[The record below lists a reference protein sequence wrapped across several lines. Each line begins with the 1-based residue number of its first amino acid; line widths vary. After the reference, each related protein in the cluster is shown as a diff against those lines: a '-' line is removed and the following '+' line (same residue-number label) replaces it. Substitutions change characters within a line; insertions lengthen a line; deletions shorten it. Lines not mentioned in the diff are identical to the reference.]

1 MDTFVTFVTRL
12 VYGSGAEAITTP
24 NHRSWVAANPTPTGT
39 QWMAHHVDVMLP
51 ACESWLAAH
60 SLPPIIPW
68 NGTRPAPWDTSQDIP
83 LPPALD
89 GSFTGVTTLGQ
100 LGDALAARYTAAAGT
115 ATEIAGLEKAP
126 FSHRYWG
133 FVRWAKEMRDRFNG
147 VIVLP
152 APQLY
157 DRDGTR
163 LSAIPFFDVFNEL
176 HWRWHFD
183 LPAAGP
189 TPGLATS
196 AGQRAGAGGVGMSAG
211 EEFIKFHHDHNE
223 ILFEWLART
232 GQPAVRP
239 INMGSGWPPP
249 AQAASNPSTWTEPD
263 DDPWINAEGGDTDL
277 HLQAKTTIAD
287 IGNSVTHGS
296 GHGNNTDI
304 GPIQHNNYSQRFFA
318 WHGWIDSQRWWR
330 EPRFARWNA
339 TTGLRERVFG
349 PELQTGGP
357 WPGLPALTVV
367 REPSLPADVVSP
379 ANALGGLDLTTGAG
393 TLRMRFYVKDPYG
406 RTLTLK
412 FKAEVFDDAISTTA
426 PVETIPES
434 AHTYSVGPGGAFA
447 LETEFTVDFVFATA
461 FLSDDPTR
469 ANPAV
474 GFVNSR
480 IRISGSLEAAGDP
493 GFVHR
498 DFVDIDL
505 VQEKQAPQV
514 ELYLD
519 LSSFSK
525 AQVDAALAESGGVE
539 ARFPNA
545 FIVAVQDRTSS
556 PASISWPAAVV
567 PEVRGLLTRRVPA
580 AGLFD
585 GTAHAPAVEIWQE
598 AVDAPYTGLTVELA
612 SGPDMEDPALPDNLP
627 QRFTYRYDAVFA
639 PGTDAFNGL
648 VSGSSRL
655 ARLRVSTADRAG
667 NATLAQEELKLFL
680 DANPYMRDG
689 DVSWL
694 SIDTRVLRLF
704 EGDSRFG
711 ATLSPGAPNDFIQQ
725 VIQNLNTGATG
736 GDTFDG
742 LPTDA
747 ALEYSTAIP
756 NPSTGG
762 STNVHNF
769 ALAKVRL
776 QAPGGAANVR
786 AFFRLFRYTATNL
799 IFDPD
804 LGYRSDDDGAGKIV
818 PLLGFE
824 STASAAPATSIPF
837 FAAQRVPFGTS
848 MTAQTDAP
856 NVASFPA
863 GPSAERVMYF
873 GAYLDINQPGSR
885 LPATRIAGHP
895 DGGFAAAEV
904 QTLRTLM
911 TDAHQCMVVEVMYE
925 FDETEEGETPAS
937 SDNLAQRNLAIL
949 TSGNPGSPIT
959 RTVEHSFEVHTGSR
973 RDDVRVEERQLLAAV
988 VHDHGGAH
996 RATPRT
1002 GELEPAPLRLI
1013 TAGERGELVHREAVS
1028 LAMQMHR
1035 SHNWE
1040 HALDLEHV
1048 LPQAQAAVA
1057 RQFPLAFDAVDW
1069 QRTGDWYDELLFLWN
1084 GLPEASDVRLYL
1096 PRVRCEDVLNL
1107 RALRHAP
1114 GDVRIVDPHTL
1125 SLVPR
1130 GVTYVPMP
1138 PAAGRRVAGVVTVAL
1153 PEGIKRGQRWRVNVV
1168 QVRGSERRTTG
1179 GFQLDIQVES
1189 AKLLAE
1195 AERRLLGIVF
1205 EQLSLTP
1212 AHDRWHP
1219 VLARRVETLRRRARA
1234 FAEEAG
1240 IAWEDPTTYRDP
1252 KDPVHEIPFAGP
1264 RVRVVL
1270 ERIEV
1275 VQDMEPWFKGRGE
1288 AVFRARV
1295 RTTGPDLEQVTRVPD
1310 RGVLKISDRPGENVL
1325 ELERVVFDGYA
1336 GEELAIEI
1344 SGTEHD
1350 TFDPDDSLG
1359 RYARVFD
1366 CRHGGLFGSFGP
1378 NDEALDPEDVGP
1390 WRVHYR
1396 IERG

>member
-1 MDTFVTFVTRL
+1 VDAFVTFVTRL
-12 VYGSGAEAITTP
+12 IYGSGAEAVITP
-24 NHRSWVAANPTPTGT
+24 NHRSWVAANPSPTGT
-39 QWMAHHVDVMLP
+39 QWLAHHVDAMLP
-51 ACESWLAAH
+51 AYESWLAAH
-60 SLPPIIPW
+60 NLPPIVPW
-68 NGTRPAPWDTSQDIP
+68 NGTRPAPWDPSQDIP

-100 LGDALAARYTAAAGT
+100 LGDALAARYTTVAGT
-115 ATEIAGLEKAP
+115 AAEIFGLEKAP

-147 VIVLP
+147 LIVLP

-157 DRDGTR
+157 DRDGTK
-163 LSAIPFFDVFNEL
+163 LSAIPFLDAFNEL
-176 HWRWHFD
+176 HWRWHLD
-183 LPAAGP
+183 PPASGP
-189 TPGLATS
+189 TPGLTSS
-196 AGQRAGAGGVGMSAG
+196 AGQRAGEGGVGMSPG
-211 EEFIKFHHDHNE
+211 EEFIKFHHDHNA
-223 ILFEWLART
+223 ILFEWLARA
-232 GQPAVRP
+232 GEPAVRP
-239 INMGSGWPPP
+239 INMGSGWPLP
-249 AQAASNPSTWTEPD
+249 AQAASNPSAWTEPD
-263 DDPWINAEGGDTDL
+263 DDPWINVEGGDTDL
-277 HLQAKTTIAD
+277 HLQAKATIAD
-287 IGNSVTHGS
+287 IGNTVTHGS

-304 GPIQHNNYSQRFFA
+304 GSLIHNNYSQRFFA
-318 WHGWIDSQRWWR
+318 WHGWIDNQWWWR
-330 EPRFARWNA
+330 EPRFARWDA
-339 TTGLRERVFG
+339 TTGLRERLFR

-357 WPGLPALTVV
+357 WPGLAALTIV
-367 REPSLPADVVSP
+367 REPGSAADVVSP
-379 ANALGGLDLTTGAG
+379 ANAVGGLNLATGAG

-412 FKAEVFDDAISTTA
+412 LMAEVFDDATSTTV

-434 AHTYSVGPGGAFA
+434 AHTYTVGPGGAFA
-447 LETEFTVDFVFATA
+447 LETEFTVDFVFASA
-461 FLSDDPTR
+461 FESDDPTR

-514 ELYLD
+514 DVYLD

-545 FIVAVQDRTSS
+545 FIVAVQDRTST
-556 PASISWPAAVV
+556 PAPISWPAAVA

-585 GTAHAPAVEIWQE
+585 AAAHAPEVEIWQE
-598 AVDAPYTGLTVELA
+598 TVDAPYTGLTVKLA
-612 SGPDMEDPALPDNLP
+612 SGPDKEDPALPDNLP
-627 QRFTYRYDAVFA
+627 QRFTYRYDAVFT

-648 VSGSSRL
+648 VSGASRL
-655 ARLRVSTADRAG
+655 ARLRVPAVDRAG
-667 NATLAQEELKLFL
+667 NATLVQEEIKLFL

-711 ATLSPGAPNDFIQQ
+711 ATLSPGAPNAFIQQ
-725 VIQNLNTGATG
+725 VIQNLNTGSTD
-736 GDTFDG
+736 GDTFEG

-747 ALEYSTAIP
+747 VLEYSTAIP
-756 NPSTGG
+756 NPSTGT

-776 QAPGGAANVR
+776 QASAGAANVR
-786 AFFRLFRYTATNL
+786 ALFRLFRYTATNL
-799 IFDPD
+799 IFDPA
-804 LGYRSDDDGAGKIV
+804 LGYRSYDDGTGKIV
-818 PLLGFE
+818 PLLGFD
-824 STASAAPATSIPF
+824 SAAAAAPVTSIPF
-837 FAAQRVPFGTS
+837 FATARVPFGTAL
-848 MTAQTDAP
+848 TAQTDTP
-856 NVASFPA
+856 NVAAFPA
-863 GPSAERVMYF
+863 GPTAEQVMYF

-885 LPATRIAGHP
+885 LPATRIAAHP

-911 TDAHQCMVVEVMYE
+911 ADAHQCMVVEVMYE
-925 FDETEEGETPAS
+925 PDPTEVGETPAS

-973 RDDVRVEERQLLAAV
+973 RDDVRVEGPMLLEFGELRHEHHDGDGRAA
-988 VHDHGGAH
+988 GGL
-996 RATPRT
+996 
-1002 GELEPAPLRLI
+1002 ELEPERLALI
-1013 TAGERGELVHREAVS
+1013 TAGERDELVHREAVS

-1040 HALDLEHV
+1040 EELDLEHV
-1048 LPQAQAAVA
+1048 LPQARAAVA
-1057 RQFPLAFDAVDW
+1057 QRFPLAFDAVDW
-1069 QRTGDWYDELLFLWN
+1069 QRTGDLYDELLFLWN
-1084 GLPEASDVRLYL
+1084 GLPEESDVRLYL

-1107 RALRHAP
+1107 RAVRHAP
-1114 GDVRIVDPHTL
+1114 GDIKIVDPHTL

-1130 GVTYVPMP
+1130 GVTYVPIP

-1153 PEGIKRGQRWRVNVV
+1153 PEGIKRGERWRVDVV
-1168 QVRGSERRTTG
+1168 QVRGGERRTTG
-1179 GFQLDIQVES
+1179 GFQLDIQVET
-1189 AKLLAE
+1189 AKELAE
-1195 AERRLLGIVF
+1195 AERRLLQLVF
-1205 EQLSLTP
+1205 DQLSLADP
-1212 AHDRWHP
+1212 RDRWHP
-1219 VLARRVETLRRRARA
+1219 VLARRVETLRGRARA

-1240 IAWEDPTTYRDP
+1240 LPWEDPTASPDGR
-1252 KDPVHEIPFAGP
+1252 PFAGP

-1270 ERIEV
+1270 ERIEI

-1295 RTTGPDLEQVTRVPD
+1295 RTSPRDVEQVTRLPD
-1310 RGVLKISDRPGENVL
+1310 QGVLKISDRPGENVL
-1325 ELERVVFDGYA
+1325 ELDRVLFDGYA
-1336 GEELAIEI
+1336 GDELAIEI
-1344 SGTEHD
+1344 TGTEYD

-1359 RYARVFD
+1359 RYARVLD
-1366 CRHGGLFGSFGP
+1366 CRHDGLFRSFGP